1 MAEGEVLAD
10 NDGAEEP
17 TATSSV
23 NGKQYDKFL
32 KEFEN
37 FDEKPQQTAF
47 GNGSSRDEGG
57 NKQTSAPQNGGGG
70 GLPV

>member
-1 MAEGEVLAD
+1 MAEDEVLAD

-32 KEFEN
+32 KEFE
-37 FDEKPQQTAF
+37 KSQTA
-47 GNGSSRDEGG
+47 SADAVRDEGTD
-57 NKQTSAPQNGGGG
+57 KNGDGT
-70 GLPV
+70 LPV